1 MSNKDRSEM
10 DQIIKTKE
18 ALEEKRRMMKE
29 GKLTEVT
36 VRVIKNHTINI
47 PVEIAQR
54 LHIKEGDFVKVVYD
68 EKENAIK
75 IFPYK

>member
-1 MSNKDRSEM
+1 
-10 DQIIKTKE
+10 
-18 ALEEKRRMMKE
+18 MKE